1 MDFINQLIDSS
12 IRGMLFGVT
21 IVFWGIGIKSICS
34 FVANTVK
41 KFYHWITSTVSNYKN
56 WRWHNSHR
64 LLTLEVN

>member
-21 IVFWGIGIKSICS
+21 IVFWGIGIKRICS

-41 KFYHWITSTVSNYKN
+41 KFYHWITSSVSN
-56 WRWHNSHR
+56 
-64 LLTLEVN
+64 

>member
-12 IRGMLFGVT
+12 IRGMLFGVA

-41 KFYHWITSTVSNYKN
+41 KFYHWITSTVSN
-56 WRWHNSHR
+56 
-64 LLTLEVN
+64 